1 MQDTTSEL
9 ILLRLKSALSA
20 KSDSELGRMI
30 GVSQQAI
37 SNARNNKKLPDS
49 WIRVAAERYNLCTD
63 WLFFGRGPMR
73 PEEDPK
79 QALLDEL
86 RKKTNDIIEQD
97 NDIVMIPLV
106 DAVLSAGGG
115 SFETNG
121 TPRKEYAFRRDF
133 ILRKGS
139 PSDMVL
145 MRVSGDSM
153 VPEVLNGDVALI
165 DQSKTK
171 IIPGQ
176 MYAVGFEESIY
187 LKRIDNLPGKVILK
201 SANPAYPPLELDTRG
216 DLSAH
221 FRVIGRVLWIG
232 REYK

>member
-9 ILLRLKSALSA
+9 ILMRLKNALSA
-20 KSDSELGRMI
+20 KSDSELGRML

-37 SNARNNKKLPDS
+37 SNAKNNKKLPDS
-49 WIRVAAERYNLCTD
+49 WVRVAAERYNLCTD

-73 PEEDPK
+73 PEENPK
-79 QALLDEL
+79 QVLLAEL
-86 RKKTNDIIEQD
+86 RKKTNDIIERN

-115 SFETNG
+115 SFETTG

-133 ILRKGS
+133 ILRKGN

-153 VPEVLNGDVALI
+153 VPDVLNGDVALI

-171 IIPGQ
+171 IVPGQ

-201 SANPAYPPLELDTRG
+201 SANPAYPPVELDTRG

>member
-1 MQDTTSEL
+1 MDTLAARIEFIRGSQSRRSFAQEMDTTEST
-9 ILLRLKSALSA
+9 LRNYEK
-20 KSDSELGRMI
+20 
-30 GVSQQAI
+30 GVSVPDAI
-37 SNARNNKKLPDS
+37 FLENICKKLRILP
-49 WIRVAAERYNLCTD
+49 E
-63 WLFFGRGPMR
+63 WLLLGRGPMR
-73 PEEDPK
+73 EDDDSK
-79 QALLDEL
+79 QALLAEL
-86 RKKTNDIIEQD
+86 RKKTSDIIEKN

-121 TPRKEYAFRRDF
+121 TPSKEYAFRRDF
-133 ILRKGS
+133 ILRKGN